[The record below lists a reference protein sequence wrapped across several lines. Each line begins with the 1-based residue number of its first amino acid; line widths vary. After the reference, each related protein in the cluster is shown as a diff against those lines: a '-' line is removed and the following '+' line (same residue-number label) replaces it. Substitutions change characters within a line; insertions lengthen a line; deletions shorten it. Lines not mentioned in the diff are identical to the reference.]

1 MNAADQPPDA
11 YGGFCLGGMRLAL
24 PMSSLR
30 EVVPSGQ
37 LCELP
42 CPAACVIG
50 GLDLRGVIVPVV
62 DLRVLLGRDRH
73 PAAYASVIIMVHEGR
88 ILGLLADGVTGVFT
102 APAGHLNRIH
112 TDDDLKSLF
121 SGSIRRPDDATLVS
135 VLSPEALSRLPQV
148 PMVQD
153 PEPARQHDVD
163 ETDTRGGAELVAP
176 VPVMLIRCGRIPL
189 AIDAMAVHATLSDPR
204 VEPSLLA
211 TGHCRGVIPYGGSFV
226 PALDLLSWSGLGELA
241 ENAWRQAF
249 VVRLDAGMVAFLVEA
264 VVDIVPIQPQQVI
277 ALPRFALPR
286 PELFAGALSRQALPG
301 HDIEHDRRH
310 AAQYLVLAS
319 DALCTDPQV
328 VALSRVNTSDAD
340 RLSSAAAAGNRAA
353 GAQRAAPARNVIT
366 FSLGHE
372 TATPIEQVRE
382 ILPYRAEQTEF
393 DTHTAVRGVAVLRD
407 RSVAILCLG
416 SLTTGAS
423 PELTD
428 SASVLVVESDG
439 ELIGFAV
446 PALTAIE
453 PTHWQPD
460 GPDASTAGDPSASPT
475 ASSADSQTTSS
486 TVSRRLALV
495 GAGGRERMLPM
506 LDLLALARSLQ
517 EQAALA

>member
-30 EVVPSGQ
+30 EVVPCDS
-37 LCELP
+37 LSELP
-42 CPAACVIG
+42 CAAACVIG
-50 GLDLRGVIVPVV
+50 GLELRGVIVPVL
-62 DLRVLLGRDRH
+62 DLRVLLARERL
-73 PAAYASVIIMVHEGR
+73 PAAFASVIIMVHQGR

-102 APAGHLNRIH
+102 APADHLSRIH
-112 TDDDLKSLF
+112 VRDDDAASLLT
-121 SGSIRRPDDATLVS
+121 GSIRRPDDSTLVS
-135 VLSPEALSRLPQV
+135 VLSPDALSRLPHV

-153 PEPARQHDVD
+153 PEPGRQHDIDDTDSRVAD
-163 ETDTRGGAELVAP
+163 EVAAS
-176 VPVMLIRCGRIPL
+176 VPVMLIRCDRIPL

-204 VEPSLLA
+204 VGPSLLA
-211 TGHCRGVIPYGGSFV
+211 TGHCRGVIQYGGSCV
-226 PALDLLSWSGLGELA
+226 PALDLLAWCGLGSLA

-249 VVRLDAGMVAFLVEA
+249 VVRLEAGMVAFLVEE
-264 VVDIVPIQPQQVI
+264 VVDIVPTRPKDVI
-277 ALPRFALPR
+277 PLPRFALPR
-286 PELFAGALSRQALPG
+286 PELFAGALSRQALPS
-301 HDIEHDRRH
+301 HVLEQDRRH

-319 DALCTDPQV
+319 EALRADSQV
-328 VALSRVNTSDAD
+328 LALSRVNTSDAD
-340 RLSSAAAAGNRAA
+340 RSSAAAAGKRTA
-353 GAQRAAPARNVIT
+353 GAEQAGLLRNVIT
-366 FSLGHE
+366 YSLGHE

-382 ILPYRAEQTEF
+382 ILPYRADQTVI
-393 DTHTAVRGVAVLRD
+393 DTHTAVRGLAVIRD
-407 RSVAILCLG
+407 RTVAILCLT
-416 SLTTGAS
+416 SLTSGAG

-453 PTHWQPD
+453 PTQWQPD
-460 GPDASTAGDPSASPT
+460 DAGGAAAEPSAP
-475 ASSADSQTTSS
+475 S

-506 LDLLALARSLQ
+506 LDLLALARTVQ
-517 EQAALA
+517 AQAAAA

>member
-1 MNAADQPPDA
+1 MNAIDQPHDA

-30 EVVPSGQ
+30 EVVPSGD

-50 GLDLRGVIVPVV
+50 GLDLRGVLVPVV
-62 DLRVLLGRDRH
+62 DLRVLLGRERH
-73 PAAYASVIIMVHEGR
+73 QAAFASVIIMVHEGR

-102 APAGHLNRIH
+102 APAGHLSRIH
-112 TDDDLKSLF
+112 GEDELRPLL

-135 VLSPEALSRLPQV
+135 VLSPDALSHLALV

-153 PEPARQHDVD
+153 PEPGRQHDMDDADRRDVD
-163 ETDTRGGAELVAP
+163 DIAAT
-176 VPVMLIRCGRIPL
+176 VPVMLIRCDRIPL

-211 TGHCRGVIPYGGSFV
+211 TGHCRGVIQYGGSCV
-226 PALDLLSWSGLGELA
+226 PALDLLSWCGLGQLA
-241 ENAWRQAF
+241 ESAWRQAF
-249 VVRLDAGMVAFLVEA
+249 VVRLDSGMVAFLVEE
-264 VVDIVPIQPQQVI
+264 VVDIVPIRAQQVI

-286 PELFAGALSRQALPG
+286 PDLFSGALGRLALPS
-301 HDIEHDRRH
+301 HALELDRHH

-319 DALCTDPQV
+319 EALRTDPQV
-328 VALSRVNTSDAD
+328 VALSRVNTSEAD
-340 RLSSAAAAGNRAA
+340 RPSATAAAGSRAT
-353 GAQRAAPARNVIT
+353 GAERAAPQRNVIT
-366 FSLGHE
+366 YSLGHE

-382 ILPYRAEQTEF
+382 ILPYRSDQTEF
-393 DTHTAVRGVAVLRD
+393 DTHSAVRGVAVIRD
-407 RSVAILCLG
+407 RSVAILCLS
-416 SLTTGAS
+416 SLTTGAG

-453 PTHWQPD
+453 PTPWQPEGGD
-460 GPDASTAGDPSASPT
+460 GGVP
-475 ASSADSQTTSS
+475 ADRQAPSS

-495 GAGGRERMLPM
+495 GTGGRERMLPM
-506 LDLLALARSLQ
+506 LDLMALARSVQ
-517 EQAALA
+517 AQAATA